1 MESVSSEKS
10 TVFPDAVAIEYQ
22 DLRIPF
28 LEVNTR
34 EQWQYFI
41 RNVDNGTYVL
51 VHDEDFWHKT
61 RGTGRPESRC
71 FLYNRILRKLGS
83 WDGSQILSR
92 HDSRKRLWVTVTLPD
107 HFCGICEKRI
117 KPYRKACQSCL
128 LKQYHRDK
136 EFFPKR
142 DPIEINIMG
151 DDLELVYRQFKSISK
166 RQRLVVTHHDCSMVE
181 KCLHVRYYLHRYR
194 KTLPARTSKVSGNV
208 TEVVQV

>member
-1 MESVSSEKS
+1 MSK
-10 TVFPDAVAIEYQ
+10 FPDALAIEYQ

-41 RNVDNGTYVL
+41 RNVDNGTYIL
-51 VHDEDFWHKT
+51 VHDADFW
-61 RGTGRPESRC
+61 
-71 FLYNRILRKLGS
+71 
-83 WDGSQILSR
+83 QILSR
-92 HDSRKRLWVTVTLPD
+92 HDSLKRLWVTVTLPD

-128 LKQYHRDK
+128 LKQYHKNK

-142 DPIEINIMG
+142 EPVEMSIIG
-151 DDLELVYRQFKSISK
+151 SDLEMVYRQFKSISK
-166 RQRLVVTHHDCSMVE
+166 RQRLVVTHYDCSMIE

-194 KTLPARTSKVSGNV
+194 KTLPNRTSKVSGNV
-208 TEVVQV
+208 TEVVQI